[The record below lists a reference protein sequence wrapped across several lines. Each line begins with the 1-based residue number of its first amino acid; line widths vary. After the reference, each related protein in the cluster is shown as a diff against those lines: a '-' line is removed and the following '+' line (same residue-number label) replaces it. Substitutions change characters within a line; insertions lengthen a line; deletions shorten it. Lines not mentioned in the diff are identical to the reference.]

1 MTYTKMILTGGF
13 YLAIMVVLAIQ
24 FDKWLEPE
32 TWPLKPTE
40 SLSKCE
46 PIVDDPSLDP
56 NYKWEKCTTIRMVR

>member
-1 MTYTKMILTGGF
+1 MTFTKLILTGGF

-46 PIVDDPSLDP
+46 PIVSEELDSQ
-56 NYKWEKCTTIRMVR
+56 YKWEQCTTIRMVK